1 MNSTKFILVLS
12 STGVV
17 LGFLKGVSW
26 SKNRFY
32 MTEKETEARLY
43 ATPKA
48 RKSDV
53 KRLNLIFGGQ
63 GFRFM

>member
-1 MNSTKFILVLS
+1 MRSTKFILVLS
-12 STGVV
+12 STGVA

-26 SKNRFY
+26 SKNRFC

-43 ATPKA
+43 ATQKA

-53 KRLNLIFGGQ
+53 ERLNLVFGRQ
-63 GFRFM
+63 GFRFI